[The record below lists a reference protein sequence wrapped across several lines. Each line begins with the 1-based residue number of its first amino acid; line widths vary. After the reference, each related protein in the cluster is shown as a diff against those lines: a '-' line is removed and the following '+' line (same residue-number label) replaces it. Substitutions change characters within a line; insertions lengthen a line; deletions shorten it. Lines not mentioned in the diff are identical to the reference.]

1 MNRQKRSTNRNPKV
15 ILWPCDC
22 YNDRHIS
29 NRGPK
34 TFLSG
39 KPINGDILL
48 KQQCKSRNV
57 SQGWKY
63 KTHKREYII
72 DLIKLKFAH
81 KSIIEYLYHTCKI

>member
-1 MNRQKRSTNRNPKV
+1 MIDIFPIGDQKNFCLV
-15 ILWPCDC
+15 
-22 YNDRHIS
+22 
-29 NRGPK
+29 
-34 TFLSG
+34 
-39 KPINGDILL
+39 INGDILL